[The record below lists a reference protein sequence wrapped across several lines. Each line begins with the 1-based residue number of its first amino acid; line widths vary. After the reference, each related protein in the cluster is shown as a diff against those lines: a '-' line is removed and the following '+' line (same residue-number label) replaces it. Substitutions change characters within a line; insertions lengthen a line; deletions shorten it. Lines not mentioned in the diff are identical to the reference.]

1 MSKYRAFV
9 FTINNYTDSDE
20 DDVKFCGAQYTTYG
34 REVGES
40 GTPHLQGYVYFKS
53 ARTLKSLSKKLARA
67 HIEVRKGTHEQAR
80 DYCQKD
86 GNFYESGL
94 EPEKNGGD
102 KVSERIEKNLKLMNG
117 DLKQLV
123 VEGDI
128 NILDVKRLKQA
139 RDILA
144 NCGQATVS
152 ENVRGVWIYGPP
164 GTGKTHKARTE
175 YGSPFYIKPQ
185 NKWFDG
191 YQGEK
196 VIVLDDLDKQ
206 GSCLGH
212 YLKIWADKW
221 ACSGEVKGGTVPLMH
236 EKFIVTSNYLPHQ
249 LWPDD
254 DEMVNA
260 VRRRFEIIHHLIKH
274 T

>member
-1 MSKYRAFV
+1 MSRTRAYV
-9 FTINNYTDSDE
+9 GTLNNWTPE
-20 DDVKFCGAQYTTYG
+20 EEEELKKVNFQYCVIG
-34 REVGES
+34 REVGEG
-40 GTPHLQGYVYFKS
+40 GTPHLQMYFYFKNT
-53 ARTLKSLSKKLARA
+53 RTLSSLKKINPRI
-67 HIEVRKGTHEQAR
+67 HWEVRRGTHEQAR
-80 DYCQKD
+80 DYCMKD
-86 GNFYESGL
+86 GNFWELGI

-102 KVSERIEKNLKLMNG
+102 KVAERIAKNKRLRDG
-117 DLKQLV
+117 DLYQLV
-123 VEGDI
+123 DEGEL

-144 NCGQATVS
+144 NCGHAIVT
-152 ENVRGVWIYGPP
+152 EDVRGIWIYGPP
-164 GTGKTHKARTE
+164 GTGKTHAARTE
-175 YGSPFYIKPQ
+175 YGNPFYIKPQ

-236 EKFIVTSNYLPHQ
+236 EKFIVTSNYLPFQ
-249 LWPDD
+249 IWPED
-254 DEMVNA
+254 DEMVQAIN
-260 VRRRFEIIHHLIKH
+260 RRFEMRHHLIKY